1 MLLNRKVAIVIL
13 VTLLTSVSI
22 SFILGNKV
30 QLDAEEVLHITQDEY
45 ENNDSISNAV
55 NLRDVM
61 NNKIINK
68 EKYYKKIYGNIHS
81 LEDKD
86 FFALDVVEDNTH
98 LQINILK
105 IVNTF
110 NYNMNI
116 YKYNEDK
123 ENFEAIENTC
133 RFRICDNKFDKVYNK
148 GLYYLEVTK
157 GLAESVLED
166 NSYVLE
172 IEGLV
177 KANWVETNRYWDNN
191 DLIIKRELET
201 KTVSNYKTTYIDTS
215 TYKYEWSEW
224 KTEKAF
230 IDKYYLQTLEIG
242 YYEDEFQKA
251 YIEEPVC
258 PLMITIKGD
267 PAPCSVTYTYTY
279 ATKKL
284 IEKSGY
290 YLTDYNEPNIITEIH
305 YDEEIL
311 TPHMIVD
318 KEFDRI
324 KFNTKEIYLIDRFYK
339 KTLNLNS
346 MHGEMYKIK
355 KEYTSFYT
363 GQLPEGAVAKIERFG
378 TFNKKEIQENF
389 STNTNLSIESK
400 NNCYDYCYIK
410 MTVEV
415 KVPNGKIFTIDREA
429 IVVQGSKVLEFKEND
444 YYVLSKWKTYS
455 NGLETAYIIEAN
467 AEVEI
472 VNTNAG
478 ASYAAPSTRCSLV
491 IPGYYG
497 GGGDWNGCGGSYT
510 AVAITV
516 AAIVGAVIVYG
527 NGAEELN
534 NLVVD
539 LYDYIEDDYITIG
552 QVNEI
557 VTSAEL
563 ATVAKKHEEALE
575 FAKECSLT
583 KVCTIDPE
591 ILKYVDYSKG
601 EISEQNLVQKAREI
615 SEQLKDD
622 SIFSNQLN
630 LTVGEK
636 LVKLVEELYRV
647 KAVIGDGSTMDALVD
662 EANKGKG
669 HDNSHYTKVKN
680 RISEI
685 QKIKMKAKDFCTLVF
700 LDILESKLEFAL
712 KYYESVMGKPQK

>member
-98 LQINILK
+98 LQMNILK

-429 IVVQGSKVLEFKEND
+429 IVVQGSKVEEFKDND
-444 YYVLSKWKTYS
+444 YHILSEWEPYS
-455 NGLETAYIIEAN
+455 TGSLENAYILEAN
-467 AEVEI
+467 AEVKIE
-472 VNTNAG
+472 NTNVEG
-478 ASYAAPSTRCSLV
+478 YMTPSTRCSFVL
-491 IPGYYG
+491 PGFEGAG
-497 GGGDWNGCGGSYT
+497 GGESCGGSYVRVAISVA
-510 AVAITV
+510 AVA
-516 AAIVGAVIVYG
+516 GALIVYA
-527 NGAEELN
+527 NSAEELN
-534 NLVVD
+534 DLALD
-539 LYDYIEDDYITIG
+539 LYDYIEDDRITTG
-552 QVNEI
+552 QINEI

-583 KVCTIDPE
+583 KVCTIDPK
-591 ILKYVDYSKG
+591 ILEYVDYSKG
-601 EISEQNLVQKAREI
+601 EISAQ
-615 SEQLKDD
+615 
-622 SIFSNQLN
+622 
-630 LTVGEK
+630 
-636 LVKLVEELYRV
+636 KLVEEARALSKNLNDGSIFSFQPKELTVAEKIGEFVGQLYREG
-647 KAVIGDGSTMDALVD
+647 AMIGDGSTMDALVD

-669 HDNSHYTKVKN
+669 HDNSHYTKVQN
-680 RISEI
+680 RINEI
-685 QKIKMKAKDFCTLVF
+685 RKIKRKAKDFCTLVF

-712 KYYESVMGKPQK
+712 QYYESIMGKHQK